1 MIMLIV
7 IDITLG
13 AVGIIGMAL
22 AWDVGIDNDGQVIS
36 GIAGLLSIILACMLL
51 FYIIDNPVND
61 NIPDEYCS
69 ICYEINDELTNK
81 EVGQIINLTYTRY
94 TDEEIVTLLN
104 PYLSEQTVKNYAN
117 RLSEA
122 RE

>member
-22 AWDVGIDNDGQVIS
+22 AWDVGIDDDGQFIA

-94 TDEEIVTLLN
+94 TDEEIVILLN
-104 PYLSEQTVKNYAN
+104 PYLSEQTVKNYAS

>member
-1 MIMLIV
+1 MVMLIV
-7 IDITLG
+7 IDIILG
-13 AVGIIGMAL
+13 VAGIIGL
-22 AWDVGIDNDGQVIS
+22 LLTVNVGIDDDGQFIA
-36 GIAGLLSIILACMLL
+36 GIAGTLSIILACLLL
-51 FYIIDNPVND
+51 FYIIDSPID
-61 NIPDEYCS
+61 KNIPDEYCS

-81 EVGQIINLTYTRY
+81 EIDQIINLTYIRY

-104 PYLSEQTVKNYAN
+104 PYLSEQAVKNYAN

>member
-1 MIMLIV
+1 MTMLIV
-7 IDITLG
+7 IDIILG
-13 AVGIIGMAL
+13 IAGIMGVSL
-22 AWDVGIDNDGQVIS
+22 AMDSSQDDDGQVIA
-36 GIAGLLSIILACMLL
+36 GIAGILSIILACMLL
-51 FYIIDNPVND
+51 FYIIDTPID
-61 NIPDEYCS
+61 KNIPNEYCS
-69 ICYEINDELTNK
+69 ICYEINDELTNR
-81 EVGQIINLTYTRY
+81 EVAQIINLTYTRY

>member
-7 IDITLG
+7 IDIILG
-13 AVGIIGMAL
+13 VAGIVGVL
-22 AWDVGIDNDGQVIS
+22 LTVDIDIDDDGQFIA
-36 GIAGLLSIILACMLL
+36 GIAGILSIILACMLL
-51 FYIIDNPVND
+51 FYILDSPVNK
-61 NIPDEYCS
+61 NIPDVYCS

-104 PYLSEQTVKNYAN
+104 PYLSEQAVKNYAN

>member
-7 IDITLG
+7 IDIILGTVGTLG
-13 AVGIIGMAL
+13 VSL
-22 AWDVGIDNDGQVIS
+22 AWDVGIDDDGQAIS
-36 GIAGLLSIILACMLL
+36 GIAGLLSIILAFMLL
-51 FYIIDNPVND
+51 FYMIDNPVNN

>member
-7 IDITLG
+7 IDIILG
-13 AVGIIGMAL
+13 TVGIIGL
-22 AWDVGIDNDGQVIS
+22 LLTVNVGIDDDGQFIA
-36 GIAGLLSIILACMLL
+36 GIAGILSIILACMLL
-51 FYIIDNPVND
+51 FYIIDSPID
-61 NIPDEYCS
+61 KNIPDEYCS

-81 EVGQIINLTYTRY
+81 EIDQIINLTYIRY

-104 PYLSEQTVKNYAN
+104 PYLSEQAVKNYAN

>member
-7 IDITLG
+7 IGVTLG
-13 AVGIIGMAL
+13 VAGIIGVSL
-22 AWDVGIDNDGQVIS
+22 AWDVGIDDDGQVIS

-51 FYIIDNPVND
+51 FYIIDSPID
-61 NIPDEYCS
+61 KNIPDEYCS

>member
-1 MIMLIV
+1 MTMLIV

-22 AWDVGIDNDGQVIS
+22 AWDVGIDDDGQVIS

-51 FYIIDNPVND
+51 FYIIDNPVNN